1 MRPFARVSGRPPL
14 VLGHRGARRRAT
26 ENTLRAFELAI
37 EEGAAGVELDVRLD
51 GSSNVVVFHDS
62 TLKRLRDGDP
72 RRVDNIEG
80 RTLSRLRLDGG
91 EHIPRFDDVLDWAAG
106 GKHLVN
112 VEVKRDLGRRM
123 LLVEKVAHAVS
134 EFPKAEELILLSSF
148 DPTFVRALSALLP
161 RVTCCWLVHAK
172 QRVLK
177 HAPGWKLLGADG
189 VNPELV
195 IATNARV
202 ARWKKSGALVNVWT
216 VNDAESA
223 RRLAKAGVDSLISD
237 VPGEIVRALKTR

>member
-1 MRPFARVSGRPPL
+1 MRSFARVSGRPPL
-14 VLGHRGARRRAT
+14 ILGHRGARRRAT
-26 ENTLRAFELAI
+26 ENTLRAFELAV

-51 GSSNVVVFHDS
+51 GSGKVVVFHDS

-72 RRVDNIEG
+72 RRVDKVEHN
-80 RTLSRLRLDGG
+80 TLSRLKLEGG
-91 EHIPRFDDVLDWAAG
+91 ERIPLLVDVLDWALSG
-106 GKHLVN
+106 RYLVN
-112 VEVKRDLGRRM
+112 VEVKRDLRRRM
-123 LLVEKVAHAVS
+123 KLVEEVALALKD
-134 EFPKAEELILLSSF
+134 FPRAEELILLSSF

-161 RVTCCWLVHAK
+161 KVTTCWLVHAK

-189 VNPELV
+189 VNPELA
-195 IATNARV
+195 IATSSRV

-223 RRLAKAGVDSLISD
+223 RRLANAGVDSIITD
-237 VPGEIVRALKTR
+237 VPGELVQAVSKT

>member
-1 MRPFARVSGRPPL
+1 MRPFARVSGRLPL

-51 GSSNVVVFHDS
+51 GSQNVVVFHDS

-72 RRVDNIEG
+72 RRVDRVES
-80 RTLSRLRLDGG
+80 RALLRLRLDGG
-91 EHIPRFDDVLDWAAG
+91 EHIPRLDDVLDWAAA

-112 VEVKRDLGRRM
+112 VEVKRDLRRRM
-123 LLVEKVAHAVS
+123 LLVEKVVHALKD
-134 EFPKAEELILLSSF
+134 FPKAEELILLSSF

-161 RVTCCWLVHAK
+161 RVTSCWLVHAK
-172 QRVLK
+172 QAVLK

-189 VNPELV
+189 VNPELA
-195 IATNARV
+195 IATNQSV
-202 ARWKKSGALVNVWT
+202 ARWKKGGALVNVWT
-216 VNDAESA
+216 VNDGDSA
-223 RRLAKAGVDSLISD
+223 RRLATAGVDSLISD
-237 VPGEIVRALKTR
+237 VPGEILQALKAR